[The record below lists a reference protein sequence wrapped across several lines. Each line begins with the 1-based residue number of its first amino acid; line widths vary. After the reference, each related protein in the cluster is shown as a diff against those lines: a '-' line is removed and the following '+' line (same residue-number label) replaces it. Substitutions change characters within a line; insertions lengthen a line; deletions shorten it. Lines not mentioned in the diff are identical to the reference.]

1 MSETL
6 ANLALPAPDLL
17 TGCPRQPAKRRRR
30 GSQSS
35 GMLLDVPSLEAAA
48 VVEAWGTAARPVG
61 AGTMTEHKHL
71 KRRIR
76 ERMRRTGERYMTAR
90 RHTLARLSTRDAA
103 SGMPHPTDRDPAR
116 RPVLG
121 PEVSPVQISP
131 VEVSPVQIGPVEAV
145 NGHAYVTVVGSTV
158 TVYARERL
166 LDSLLAALDQ
176 SGLHQ
181 SGVAV
186 AVEAVGG
193 PSRLRTARAIHLP
206 DGVMTWLFLVDT
218 SWSAARE
225 QPPLRLT
232 PSGLVVPDGGPE
244 RRLIV
249 PWAQSNPCGDHWM
262 RLVVQWSS

>member
-35 GMLLDVPSLEAAA
+35 GMSLDVPSLEAAA
-48 VVEAWGTAARPVG
+48 VVKAWGTAARPVG

-76 ERMRRTGERYMTAR
+76 ERMRRTGEHYMTAR
-90 RHTLARLSTRDAA
+90 RHTLARLSTHDAA
-103 SGMPHPTDRDPAR
+103 PGMPHPTDRDPAR
-116 RPVLG
+116 TFSVLPIQAG
-121 PEVSPVQISP
+121 PIQAS
-131 VEVSPVQIGPVEAV
+131 PVEAV
-145 NGHAYVTVVGSTV
+145 NGHAYVTVAGSTV

-193 PSRLRTARAIHLP
+193 PSRLRTARAFHLP

-225 QPPLRLT
+225 RPPLRLT

-249 PWAQSNPCGDHWM
+249 PWAQSDPYGDHWM